1 MGKRIDVT
9 RCCHP
14 HPQLPPLDAQKTR
27 DKRAKIHQARRGSWV
42 PLGGVKRV
50 SCFDQPVGKKMAVT
64 FSNHLPHLFKP
75 TISLFPLPRR
85 RAQEHTTLNTD
96 PGHPR
101 RKGDDIHNQKRRKKK
116 KEEKKRRK
124 KKARRLPQQHCGA
137 RTRAS
142 ERVRSFEW
150 RLGVVRRRL
159 LPPSQT
165 PEGEAANL
173 QYNGC
178 GLD

>member
-1 MGKRIDVT
+1 MMGKRIYVT

-116 KEEKKRRK
+116 KKRRK
-124 KKARRLPQQHCGA
+124 KKKKKKGPTSATAALWCENPRVGTSKKLRMAAWRR
-137 RTRAS
+137 S
-142 ERVRSFEW
+142 K
-150 RLGVVRRRL
+150 
-159 LPPSQT
+159 T
-165 PEGEAANL
+165 PAATKPNA
-173 QYNGC
+173 
-178 GLD
+178 